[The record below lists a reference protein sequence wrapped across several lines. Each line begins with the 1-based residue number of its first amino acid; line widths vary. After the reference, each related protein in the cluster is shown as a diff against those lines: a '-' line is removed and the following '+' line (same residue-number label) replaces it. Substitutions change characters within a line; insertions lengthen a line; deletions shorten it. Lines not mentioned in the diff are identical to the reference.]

1 MTFNSKRKHIRIGN
15 WEKHKEKLAVKTLH
29 KQEFKKII
37 GNSKKLK
44 KKSKNFLEFLL
55 QENNRQFKEIKKKAR
70 IGEEGESIKKYFF
83 VFKTIW

>member
-44 KKSKNFLEFLL
+44 KK
-55 QENNRQFKEIKKKAR
+55 AR

>member
-44 KKSKNFLEFLL
+44 KKQELEKKVNQSKSIFLYSRLFG
-55 QENNRQFKEIKKKAR
+55 K
-70 IGEEGESIKKYFF
+70 
-83 VFKTIW
+83 VP